1 MIIKCKRQ
9 FNISKLITDQ
19 SIEVV
24 ERYNIENWMF
34 VSNIYKSFEN
44 LPLNQSWKYLLKNS
58 LLEDPHLYILK
69 INNPNLLSLRISQNE
84 TKTFIFSN
92 SGFLIEPEF
101 YGVWDKYFPFIER
114 DDEDLSFQLPD
125 NIPTHSDDN
134 TYIWSNHS
142 CNFSHF
148 MLDHFSKLV
157 ILNQNNPNIFT
168 KYQVPFFTEIP
179 DWQHQYHQ
187 LINVRCHSLSN
198 IFDQMNSTAFFFKP
212 KQIYFP
218 YFNNYPLGLDVL
230 RNFIKDKVAQD
241 IIPKV
246 EKINDYSIIFLT
258 RNDARRSRIA
268 NIEQIENYIISI
280 GGKVIDPIKL
290 SLEERAIAFGK
301 RAIFIGESSGCMNFG
316 LFASNFSKL
325 ISLVDPNVL
334 KNSEFLYGG
343 WPYALGYAD
352 RTSYVVGK
360 NPGELIN
367 SPLGTAT
374 YPLIEIKNLINHIL
388 DHTFPDIF

>member
-1 MIIKCKRQ
+1 M
-9 FNISKLITDQ
+9 
-19 SIEVV
+19 
-24 ERYNIENWMF
+24 
-34 VSNIYKSFEN
+34 
-44 LPLNQSWKYLLKNS
+44 
-58 LLEDPHLYILK
+58 
-69 INNPNLLSLRISQNE
+69 
-84 TKTFIFSN
+84 
-92 SGFLIEPEF
+92 
-101 YGVWDKYFPFIER
+101 WDKYFPFIER

-125 NIPTHSDDN
+125 NIPLIRTIIHIFGQ
-134 TYIWSNHS
+134 TIHAT
-142 CNFSHF
+142 FHF

-258 RNDARRSRIA
+258 RNDSRRSRIA
-268 NIEQIENYIISI
+268 NIEEIENYIISI

-334 KNSEFLYGG
+334 KNSEFCMVGG
-343 WPYALGYAD
+343 LTLWA
-352 RTSYVVGK
+352 TQT
-360 NPGELIN
+360 ELLML
-367 SPLGTAT
+367 SA
-374 YPLIEIKNLINHIL
+374 KIL
-388 DHTFPDIF
+388 AN